1 MKFLELYEIYYLHFN
16 LKVMIDDLNK
26 KEENKQIFRNIIKK
40 DHMEMRD
47 ILNNILKKSKSKRI
61 ILL

>member
-1 MKFLELYEIYYLHFN
+1 MKYRYLHCN
-16 LKVMIDDLNK
+16 LKGMIDDLNK

>member
-1 MKFLELYEIYYLHFN
+1 MKYRYLHFN

>member
-1 MKFLELYEIYYLHFN
+1 
-16 LKVMIDDLNK
+16 MIDDLNK